1 MLYLLAKSLH
11 IIGFTA
17 WFSGLFYL
25 GRIFVYH
32 REALEKDQT
41 DTNHTIME
49 QRAYHIICH
58 PAMAITWICGIVML
72 YTNGLDWLAENG
84 WMQAK
89 LGLIGLLTLYHISL
103 NRTISSLAKGD
114 ISTSSFR
121 FRLLN
126 EVPTLFLF
134 AIIPLAVFKNG
145 INALYA
151 IGSLLVLMVFLYS
164 ATKLY
169 KRFREKGNSDN

>member
-1 MLYLLAKSLH
+1 MMYLLAKTLH

-32 REALEKDQT
+32 REELEKGNFT
-41 DTNHTIME
+41 SNHTLME
-49 QRAYHIICH
+49 KRAYGIICH
-58 PAMAITWICGIVML
+58 PAMIITWICGLIML
-72 YTNGLDWLAENG
+72 YNNGLDWLLENG

-89 LGLIGLLTLYHISL
+89 LGLIGLLTLHHLSL
-103 NRTISSLAKGD
+103 SRTINALANGAVN
-114 ISTSSFR
+114 TSAFK

-151 IGSLLVLMVFLYS
+151 IGSLIVLIIVLYS
-164 ATKLY
+164 ATKFY
-169 KRFREKGNSDN
+169 KRFREKRS